1 MPFLR
6 DVPLVPTVER
16 VVQLTGRTDLGN
28 LEASG
33 ELALVDLLRSA
44 SNTVHDRLVGRG
56 IQPARV
62 TNPEVCQ
69 NAVAW
74 QFLAVLAE
82 SGALGEEDPQA
93 LVAQADRYFED
104 AFRVL
109 DVGGAP
115 PPDGLPEVANPTD
128 VPFASLFGGEA

>member
-6 DVPLVPTVER
+6 DVPLVPTVAR

-44 SNTVHDRLVGRG
+44 SNTIHDRLVGRG
-56 IQPARV
+56 VQPAQV

-74 QFLAVLAE
+74 QFLGVLAE
-82 SGALGEEDPQA
+82 SGALGNEDSQA
-93 LVAQADRYFED
+93 LFAQADRYLTDVFP
-104 AFRVL
+104 VL
-109 DVGGAP
+109 DIGSAP
-115 PPDGLPEVANPTD
+115 PPEGLPEVANPTD
-128 VPFASLFGGEA
+128 VPFSSLFGGDA